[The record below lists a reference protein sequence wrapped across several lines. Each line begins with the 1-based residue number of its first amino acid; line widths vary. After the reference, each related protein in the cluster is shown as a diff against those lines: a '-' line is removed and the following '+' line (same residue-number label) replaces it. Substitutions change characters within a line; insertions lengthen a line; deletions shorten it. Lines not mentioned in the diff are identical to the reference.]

1 MGLRMEDPN
10 GGSLKNKIFR
20 GGGGH
25 ENSIYSRL
33 PKRRAWTVYRFK
45 RRLGKND
52 EMVFLRGKGLIPQC
66 THGGGEG
73 GY

>member
-1 MGLRMEDPN
+1 MVNSN

-20 GGGGH
+20 GEEGGH

-33 PKRRAWTVYRFK
+33 PKRRAWTVYR
-45 RRLGKND
+45 
-52 EMVFLRGKGLIPQC
+52 EGLAINA
-66 THGGGEG
+66 HMGDGEG